1 MEVQQ
6 EREIRAARNE
16 SLFRAVNEKVRELNE
31 TLATVTNRFMIACEC
46 ADATCTETIEIL
58 PYEYLAVR
66 ASPRRFAVLP
76 GHAYA
81 DVESVIHQ
89 TDRYLVV
96 EKEGVAAEVAEQSA
110 P

>member
-46 ADATCTETIEIL
+46 ADATCSETVEIL

-66 ASPRRFAVLP
+66 ANPRRFAVLP
-76 GHAYA
+76 GHADS
-81 DVESVIHQ
+81 DVESVIHE
-89 TDRYLVV
+89 TDRYIVV
-96 EKEGVAAEVAEQSA
+96 EKEGLAAEVAERSA